1 MSERNRQAEE
11 RTEDDLCIHIQV
23 PFSFDGSDT
32 YIEVPMGEE
41 RPRVVFTVNG
51 NEIPADGQWHHIMF
65 TGNANEVDELSIDG
79 VVMYNTTLSEDEVR
93 EAYSSIPCGRA
104 DRELSQKELEVINE
118 LLANHPEIKS
128 WWIKN
133 NVLYL
138 VMEDEDEKK

>member
-11 RTEDDLCIHIQV
+11 GTDGDLCIHIQG

-32 YIEVPMGEE
+32 YIEVPTGEE

-51 NEIPADGQWHHIMF
+51 NEIPVDGQWHHIMF

-79 VVMYNTTLSEDEVR
+79 VVMYNTTLSEDEDEVR
-93 EAYSSIPCGRA
+93 EASMQCGWS
-104 DRELSQKELEVINE
+104 DRKLSQKELEAINE
-118 LLANHPEIKS
+118 LLANHSNIKS

-133 NVLYL
+133 NILYL
-138 VMEDEDEKK
+138 EVMGEE